1 MVMRKKSV
9 LLGVSVLSISALY
22 AQEEVLSSTEL
33 ESFLQSGANS
43 ALQTIF
49 PIVPENTSFSENP
62 LSEVEPQIA
71 YSDPIFINESEKE
84 VEECKSCFQVGANYT
99 YLTLKPHGCPMLQG
113 SLGGLQAL
121 YEYKASNH
129 FYTGVEFSWKEGSVH
144 SSGAKRSILY
154 FDVQERLG
162 YSFFSSKKNWL
173 VTLYSGFAYRYVGQ
187 NLKPKH
193 GSSIK
198 FNYNEF
204 YVPVGVLTGYDIN
217 STFNIGVDFAWM
229 PQVFPTVSIVPLKGA
244 RWEIT
249 NQLNNFLVE
258 VPLTFRLMEN
268 KCCFLVLKPNYQHWQ
283 DGHSTAKASNGHSL
297 GLPGNSY
304 NFYGL
309 DLNLL
314 YFF

>member
-1 MVMRKKSV
+1 MVIGKRSI
-9 LLGVSVLSISALY
+9 LLGMSVVSFA
-22 AQEEVLSSTEL
+22 AFATEEEFPFYTGL
-33 ESFLQSGANS
+33 ESFLQNNVNA
-43 ALQTIF
+43 ALEDKSSVSKAEVSSQIVYSEPA
-49 PIVPENTSFSENP
+49 PIS
-62 LSEVEPQIA
+62 QQQ
-71 YSDPIFINESEKE
+71 
-84 VEECKSCFQVGANYT
+84 EEDEIEACKSCFQFGANYS
-99 YLTLKPHGCPMLQG
+99 YLTLKPDGCPILQG

-129 FYTGVEFSWKEGSVH
+129 FYAGVEFAWKEGSLH
-144 SSGAKRSILY
+144 GSGGKRSILY

-173 VTLYSGFAYRYVGQ
+173 LTLYSGFAYRYTGQ

-204 YVPVGVLTGYDIN
+204 YVPVGMLAGYDIN
-217 STFNIGVDFAWM
+217 STFNVGIDFAWM

-244 RWEIT
+244 NWAIT
-249 NQLNNFLVE
+249 NQLKNFLVE
-258 VPLTFRLMEN
+258 VPLTFRLIEN
-268 KCCFLVLKPNYQHWQ
+268 RCCFLILKPNYQHWQ
-283 DGHSTAKASNGHSL
+283 DGHSTAKASNGSSL

-314 YFF
+314 YCF